1 MPSLPCVA
9 CVLCVCL
16 CVECVC
22 WLLCVCVWCVCS
34 LYFFCKEGG
43 GGFLARKNMQRVN
56 GGVGV
61 NTSSQPCVQCGPV
74 QERCVCVCVVCVVC
88 VFRSVLKKN
97 GGQLGQVCVC
107 ERLIK

>member
-1 MPSLPCVA
+1 
-9 CVLCVCL
+9 VLAV
-16 CVECVC
+16 V
-22 WLLCVCVWCVCS
+22 CVCVVCVQFI
-34 LYFFCKEGG
+34 FFLQGGG

-74 QERCVCVCVVCVVC
+74 QEVCVCVCVVCVVC

-97 GGQLGQVCVC
+97 GGLGQVCVC